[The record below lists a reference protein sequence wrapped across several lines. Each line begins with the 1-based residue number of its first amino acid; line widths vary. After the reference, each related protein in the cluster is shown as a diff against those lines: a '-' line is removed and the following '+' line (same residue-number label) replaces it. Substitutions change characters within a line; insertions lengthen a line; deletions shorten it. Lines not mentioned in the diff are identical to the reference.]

1 MHSGGANQRAVWN
14 GQLRG
19 FSFASGPKALYYSRR
34 VRNARQREEHEALV
48 ELCRSLR
55 LELQQLRRAA
65 DWVMERARQLRA
77 ESRAACA
84 QSERSREGASRRWD
98 CPARLTG
105 PLKGPGPG
113 Y

>member
-1 MHSGGANQRAVWN
+1 MERSTAGLL
-14 GQLRG
+14 LRER
-19 FSFASGPKALYYSRR
+19 PKARYYSRR

-55 LELQQLRRAA
+55 LELQQLRHAA
-65 DWVMERARQLRA
+65 NWVMERARQLRA
-77 ESRAACA
+77 ESRAACE
-84 QSERSREGASRRWD
+84 QSERSRKGASRRWD

-105 PLKGPGPG
+105 PLNGPGPG